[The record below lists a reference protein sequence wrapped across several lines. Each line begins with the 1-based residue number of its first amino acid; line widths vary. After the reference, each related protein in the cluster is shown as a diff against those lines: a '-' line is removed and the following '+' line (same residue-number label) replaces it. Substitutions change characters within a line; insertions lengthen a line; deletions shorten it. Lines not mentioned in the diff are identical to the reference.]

1 MPTPHPTES
10 ERITFPAAARAV
22 VDVTEPPYNADPSG
36 KTDCTNALIRALD
49 DVVRPWRDAV
59 KEQTAFYLENPFE
72 YTGLREARKGAGLI
86 FAVTPPAARILYFPA
101 GTYLV
106 GDTIRYTIRDMQN
119 KNGFEL
125 PQLIQF
131 RGESEAD
138 VVIKLTDDNPR
149 FAAGTQRAV
158 IEIMG
163 GIYTNAAFHNSV
175 ENLTIDLGSGNPGA
189 VGLGFFCN
197 NTGAVRHLTVRSSDP
212 DRRGACGVAIR
223 HNNSSSGLLQHITV
237 EGCDVGLFVGYDRLN
252 TVLEHI
258 TVVGQRRAG
267 VHIDRHNASLRGLVS
282 ENAVPALLVTGTEAV
297 VAFVEGELRGGS
309 AGSAAIELADGH
321 LFARD
326 VETEGYR
333 CALAR
338 RGVAEVPEA
347 TLDEYVSTVVSVAFP
362 EESRRSLA
370 LPIEETPHVAWEND
384 HTKWACVNDF
394 GAVGDGE
401 TDDTDAIRAA
411 IASGKPVVYFQ
422 PGVYLIDDVIDL
434 PAGLSRL
441 NFMKADLA
449 AGPRLRLMHGA
460 GAFRVAEDADDPIV
474 IEDLFAMEGWRGG
487 HALVDHA
494 SKRTV
499 ILSDIHMHFC
509 AAYRNSV
516 AGGKVFIENVF
527 AMNQFRPEVTP
538 FSFRGQHVWARQI
551 NPERNDPQIHN
562 DGGSLWILGFK
573 TEHAGTA
580 FLTTGG
586 GRTEVLGGTFNQL
599 ADPNAKP
606 TILNDESDVSVVA
619 STTDWRGQSL
629 ARNVLVE
636 EHRGGFARRIPG
648 RDLPKRDGVLV
659 ALPLYVGRARTA

>member
-1 MPTPHPTES
+1 MAQKARTGD
-10 ERITFPAAARAV
+10 RITFPPEAKAV
-22 VDVTEPPYNADPSG
+22 VDVTKAPYNADPSG
-36 KTDCTNALIRALD
+36 KTDCTDALVRALD
-49 DVVRPWRDAV
+49 DVVRPWRDALQ
-59 KEQTAFYLENPFE
+59 EQTAFYRENPFE

-86 FAVTPPAARILYFPA
+86 FAVTPPEARILYFPA

-106 GDTIRYTIRDMQN
+106 SDTLRYTIRDLQN

-138 VVIKLTDDNPR
+138 VVIKLSDDNPR

-163 GIYTNAAFHNSV
+163 GVYTNAAFHNAV

-189 VGLGFFCN
+189 VGLGFFAN
-197 NTGAVRHLTVRSSDP
+197 NTGTVRHLTVRSSDAE
-212 DRRGACGVAIR
+212 RRGAMGVAIR
-223 HNNSSSGLLQHITV
+223 HNNSSAALLQHITV
-237 EGCDVGLFVGYDRLN
+237 EGCDVGVFVGFDRLN

-258 TVVGQRRAG
+258 TVRGQRRAG

-282 ENAVPALLVTGTEAV
+282 ENEVPALKVTGTEAV

-309 AGSAAIELADGH
+309 ADSAAIELADGQ

-338 RGVAEVPEA
+338 RGAAEVPEA
-347 TLDEYVSTVVSVAFP
+347 AIDEYVSTVVSVCFP

-370 LPIEETPHVAWEND
+370 LPIEETPHVPWEND
-384 HTKWACVNDF
+384 HAKWACVNDF
-394 GAVGDGE
+394 GAAGDGQ
-401 TDDTDAIRAA
+401 TDDTEAIRAA

-434 PAGLSRL
+434 PASLHRL

-449 AGPRLRLMHGA
+449 AGARLRLMHGK
-460 GAFRVAEDADDPIV
+460 GAFRVAEDSADPIV
-474 IEDLFAMEGWRGG
+474 VEDLFAMEGWRGG

-494 SKRTV
+494 STRTL

-516 AGGKVFIENVF
+516 TGGKVFIENVF
-527 AMNQFRPEVTP
+527 AMNQFRPEITP
-538 FSFRGQHVWARQI
+538 FSFRGQRVWARQI
-551 NPERNDPQIHN
+551 NPERNDPEIHN

-573 TEHAGTA
+573 TEHSGTA

-586 GRTEVLGGTFNQL
+586 GKTEVLGGTFNQL
-599 ADPNAKP
+599 GEPGAKP
-606 TILNDESDVSVVA
+606 TILNIDSDVSVVA
-619 STTDWRGQSL
+619 GTTDWQRNSL
-629 ARNVLVE
+629 SSNPIVE
-636 EHRGGFARRIPG
+636 EHRGGFVRRIPG
-648 RDLPKRDGVLV
+648 RDFPKRDGVLV
-659 ALPLYVGRARTA
+659 AVPLYVGRASEG